1 MGKED
6 FSQRSKK
13 LHLSALIKNCKP
25 FLNISKI
32 HHLEFYNN
40 EVVGHTTSSAAEEN
54 TNSTKKS
61 LNIQVDNWVVVKYDN
76 SYFPGNVTK
85 IENGEFKV
93 DVMMKDGKF
102 WKWPEI
108 KDEIYY
114 TKDKL
119 VRKVNPQSVVNS
131 RGYFKFDCDL

>member
-1 MGKED
+1 M
-6 FSQRSKK
+6 
-13 LHLSALIKNCKP
+13 
-25 FLNISKI
+25 
-32 HHLEFYNN
+32 
-40 EVVGHTTSSAAEEN
+40 
-54 TNSTKKS
+54 
-61 LNIQVDNWVVVKYDN
+61 VVKYDN

-131 RGYFKFDCDL
+131 RGYFKFDCGL